1 MDKLIAWNK
10 QNIKNKLEL
19 KNTIME
25 MQSTLQGIDSRQED
39 AKE

>member
-1 MDKLIAWNK
+1 MDKLITWNK

-19 KNTIME
+19 KNTVTE
-25 MQSTLQGIDSRQED
+25 MKSTLQGIDSRQED